1 MAFRKIMGKVAQ
13 AMKESDAGKT
23 MTKAGEGA
31 PATPS
36 APSGGGMLKRAMR
49 RIAPAMASAANQ
61 AMAAPK
67 QQAPAPGGGLRSR
80 FKKAFATAAQ
90 PMADAGENMGR
101 GFKGLRS
108 RLKKMRPAQP
118 AAAPAGMKKGGAVA
132 KKGSAMKSMMADK
145 KGRAMKKTGSDAM
158 GRAMAKKPAA
168 KKPAAKK
175 MMGGG
180 MMGYKFGGM
189 AKKKSGRSC

>member
-1 MAFRKIMGKVAQ
+1 MV
-13 AMKESDAGKT
+13 
-23 MTKAGEGA
+23 
-31 PATPS
+31 
-36 APSGGGMLKRAMR
+36 
-49 RIAPAMASAANQ
+49 
-61 AMAAPK
+61 
-67 QQAPAPGGGLRSR
+67 
-80 FKKAFATAAQ
+80 
-90 PMADAGENMGR
+90 DAGENMGR

-132 KKGSAMKSMMADK
+132 KKGSEMKSMMADK

-180 MMGYKFGGM
+180 MMGYKSGGM

>member
-13 AMKESDAGKT
+13 AMKESGAGKT

-36 APSGGGMLKRAMR
+36 APSGGGGMLKRALKR
-49 RIAPAMASAANQ
+49 VAPAMAEATKQ
-61 AMAAPK
+61 VMAAPK
-67 QQAPAPGGGLRSR
+67 QAPSGGLRAR
-80 FKKAFATAAQ
+80 FKKAFTTQPTAN
-90 PMADAGENMGR
+90 AGENMGGGFR
-101 GFKGLRS
+101 GLKNRI
-108 RLKKMRPAQP
+108 KKMRPAQP

-132 KKGSAMKSMMADK
+132 KKGSEMKSMMADK

-168 KKPAAKK
+168 KK

-180 MMGYKFGGM
+180 MMGYKSGGM